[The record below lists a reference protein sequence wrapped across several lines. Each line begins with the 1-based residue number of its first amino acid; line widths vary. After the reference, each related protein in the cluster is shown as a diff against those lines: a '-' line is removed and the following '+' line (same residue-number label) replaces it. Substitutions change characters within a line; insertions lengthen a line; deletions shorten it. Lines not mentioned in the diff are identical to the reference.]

1 MYFTNNKYDSEK
13 IMDDKKR
20 NVLKMIFERILPYIL
35 IILYAVRLFCYKENI
50 GSYLNLNSSPLG
62 KTETIFSLLAIWL
75 QYSAIT
81 IVLISSF
88 IKVKYADCYTRYAT
102 IPIFIL
108 NLILLNPICTLL
120 TEENGSILKIMLI
133 IECTLGIIIS
143 LYNLF
148 IYYMLKQKD
157 NPLFEENYTTKNKI
171 ITILKTIGIFILM
184 LIPSLP
190 SYFVQFMFGYG
201 NPTIIIKDISFEHRL
216 FLYLGFIIP
225 IVLYFCLRNKDEKV
239 IRYAMIYISVT
250 TMVGFLVNYNYT
262 TILKP
267 WTWPFHL
274 CNTAMFIIPICLIF
288 KLKKLFYFTYFINV
302 LGALL
307 AMLMPNY
314 SDSTNILSMRVF
326 NFWYNHWIAF
336 FMPLLIVALKVF
348 KRPKIKEFIYSMTG
362 FLVYFLLALFMN
374 VLFTSMNKVYP
385 DLHIGEV
392 DYFFLNSNFI
402 ADKLG
407 NWAEK
412 LFNLSS
418 VIVIGKLE
426 LVFHPFY
433 QLAFFLVYVL
443 LGLGVWFIY
452 SEFFRIADEHFV
464 LNTKLKEMR
473 IKEKLQKEHFGDNYY
488 ESLKRKVNLM
498 SPNEVIFKIDHFS
511 KRYANSSK
519 FAVKDANLEVYGGE
533 IFGFLGPNG
542 AGKSTII
549 KSTVGIQ
556 TITEGNINI
565 CGFDVATMPVASK
578 FNIGY
583 VPDHY
588 ALYEKLTGREY
599 INYIADIYEVSLIDR
614 TERIEKYIKLFE
626 LENSIDN
633 KIKTYSHGMKQKITI
648 MAALVHEPKVWI
660 LDEPLTGL
668 DPNSIFQV
676 KECMKNHAEK
686 GNIVFFSSHI
696 IDIVEKL
703 CKRIAIIK
711 HGKIMCVKT
720 IEEIENMVDDD
731 GSKMTL
737 EKFYMKTIGENEE

>member
-1 MYFTNNKYDSEK
+1 MNIENKFIRITFKK
-13 IMDDKKR
+13 I
-20 NVLKMIFERILPYIL
+20 IPILLIL
-35 IILYAVRLFCYKENI
+35 VYAVRLFCYKQSI
-50 GSYLNLNSSPLG
+50 GSYITLNSSPLG
-62 KTETIFSLLAIWL
+62 KVETVFSLLAIWL
-75 QYSAIT
+75 QYTAVT
-81 IVLISSF
+81 LVLISSF
-88 IKVKYADCYTRYAT
+88 IKTKYTDAFTRYCT

-108 NLILLNPICTLL
+108 NIILVNQICALL
-120 TEENGSILKIMLI
+120 TDNNAVILKIMLI
-133 IECTLGIIIS
+133 VESSLGIIIS
-143 LYNLF
+143 LYNL
-148 IYYMLKQKD
+148 IKYYLLKEYKSTD
-157 NPLFEENYTTKNKI
+157 AVLYNKSSKEKFLEIIKI
-171 ITILKTIGIFILM
+171 IGVFVVL

-201 NPTIIIKDISFEHRL
+201 RETIIIKEISFAHRV
-216 FLYLGFIIP
+216 FLYIGFIIP
-225 IVLYFCLRNKDEKV
+225 MILYFLLRNKDENT
-239 IRYAMIYISVT
+239 IRYAMIYISVA

-267 WTWPFHL
+267 WAWPFHL
-274 CNTAMFIIPICLIF
+274 CNTAMFIIPLCLIF
-288 KLKKLFYFTYFINV
+288 KMKRLFYFTYFINV

-314 SDSTNILSMRVF
+314 DTSSNIFSMRVF

-348 KRPKIKEFIYSMTG
+348 KRPKLKEFIYSMIG
-362 FLVYFLLALFMN
+362 FFGYFVLALVMN
-374 VLFTSMNKVYP
+374 VVFSAMNTVYP
-385 DLHIGEV
+385 ELRIGSV
-392 DYFFLNSNFI
+392 DYFFINSDFV

-407 NWAEK
+407 TWAEK
-412 LFNLSS
+412 LFKITS
-418 VIVIGKLE
+418 VIRVGKLE

-433 QLAFFLVYVL
+433 QLSFFSVYVL
-443 LGLGVWFIY
+443 LGLAVWFVY
-452 SEFFRIADEHFV
+452 SEFFRIADDHYA
-464 LNTKLKEMR
+464 LHNKLIEIK
-473 IKEKLQKEHFGDNYY
+473 IKEKLQKEHFGDNPLIRK
-488 ESLKRKVNLM
+488 EDAMSTSSIILKL
-498 SPNEVIFKIDHFS
+498 DHFS
-511 KRYANSSK
+511 KQYANSSRY
-519 FAVKDANLEVYGGE
+519 AVNDANLEVYGGE

-549 KSTVGIQ
+549 KSIVGIQ
-556 TITEGNINI
+556 TITSGNIDI
-565 CGFDVATMPVASK
+565 CGFDVASKPVEAK
-578 FNIGY
+578 YNIGY

-599 INYIADIYEVSLIDR
+599 INYIADIYDVSLEDR
-614 TERIEKYIKLFE
+614 CGRIEKYIKLFE

-676 KECMKNHAEK
+676 KECMKRHAEK

-731 GSKMTL
+731 GTKMTL
-737 EKFYMKTIGENEE
+737 EKYYMKTIGNNEE